1 MENLQNIIALFDIEG
16 TPVEISPLG
25 NGLIN
30 DTYIVKTAEPEAPSY
45 VLQRINHNIFTNV
58 DGLQNNIVAV
68 TNHLRKKLAEEGA
81 DDIDR
86 RVLTFIPLKDGS
98 GKTYTC
104 LDGHYWRVS
113 RFIPDAFTFDTVDA
127 HYSRM
132 AGEAFGNFQAQLVD
146 IPDTLVETIPD
157 FHNMEF
163 RLKQLDD
170 AIKANAA
177 GRLAEVQPIVDDL
190 LRRSEYM
197 TQAERLF
204 RDKKLPKRVC
214 HCDTKVNNMM
224 FDADGNVLCVIDLD
238 TVMPSFIF
246 SDYGDFLRTAA
257 NTEAEDSPE
266 LDKVEFRMDI
276 FKAFTEGYLKSA
288 AGFLTDTEISLLPYA
303 AALFPYMQAVRFLTD
318 YINGDTYYKTTYPE
332 HNLVRTRNQVRLL
345 ESIEK
350 NMPEMTRFIDA
361 KMAEIANSSK

>member
-1 MENLQNIIALFDIEG
+1 
-16 TPVEISPLG
+16 
-25 NGLIN
+25 
-30 DTYIVKTAEPEAPSY
+30 
-45 VLQRINHNIFTNV
+45 
-58 DGLQNNIVAV
+58 
-68 TNHLRKKLAEEGA
+68 
-81 DDIDR
+81 
-86 RVLTFIPLKDGS
+86 
-98 GKTYTC
+98 
-104 LDGHYWRVS
+104 
-113 RFIPDAFTFDTVDA
+113 
-127 HYSRM
+127 
-132 AGEAFGNFQAQLVD
+132 
-146 IPDTLVETIPD
+146 
-157 FHNMEF
+157 
-163 RLKQLDD
+163 
-170 AIKANAA
+170 
-177 GRLAEVQPIVDDL
+177 
-190 LRRSEYM
+190 
-197 TQAERLF
+197 
-204 RDKKLPKRVC
+204 
-214 HCDTKVNNMM
+214 MM

>member
-104 LDGHYWRVS
+104 LDGNYWRVS
-113 RFIPDAFTFDTVDA
+113 HFIPDAFTFDTVDA

-361 KMAEIANSSK
+361 KMGEIANSSK

>member
-1 MENLQNIIALFDIEG
+1 MEKLRNIISHFNIQG
-16 TPVEISPLG
+16 TPAEIKPLG

-30 DTYIVKTAEPEAPSY
+30 DTYIVKTAEPEAPAY
-45 VLQRINHNIFTNV
+45 VLQRINHNIFTDV
-58 DGLQNNIVAV
+58 EGLQNNIVAV
-68 TNHLRKKLAEEGA
+68 TRHLRKKLEEAGA
-81 DDIDR
+81 TDIDR
-86 RVLTFIPLKDGS
+86 RVLTFIPLKDS
-98 GKTYTC
+98 DKTYFF
-104 LDGHYWRVS
+104 DGENYWRIS

-132 AGEAFGNFQAQLVD
+132 AGEAFGNFQAELVD

-163 RLKQLDD
+163 RLTQLND
-170 AIKANAA
+170 AIKADAA
-177 GRLAEVQPIVDDL
+177 GHLKEVQPIVDDL
-190 LRRSEYM
+190 LRRSHDM
-197 TQAERLF
+197 TQAERLY
-204 RDKKLPKRVC
+204 REGLLPKRVC

-266 LDKVEFRMDI
+266 LDKVQFRMNI

-288 AGFLTDTEISLLPYA
+288 AGFLTETEIAMLPYA

-318 YINGDTYYKTTYPE
+318 YINGDTYYKTAYSE

-345 ESIEK
+345 ESIEE

-361 KMAEIANSSK
+361 KMADIANSAE

>member
-1 MENLQNIIALFDIEG
+1 MENLQNIIALFEIEG

-98 GKTYTC
+98 DKTYTC
-104 LDGHYWRVS
+104 LDGNYWRVS

-170 AIKANAA
+170 AIKADAA

-214 HCDTKVNNMM
+214 HCDTKVKIGR
-224 FDADGNVLCVIDLD
+224 AHV
-238 TVMPSFIF
+238 
-246 SDYGDFLRTAA
+246 
-257 NTEAEDSPE
+257 
-266 LDKVEFRMDI
+266 
-276 FKAFTEGYLKSA
+276 
-288 AGFLTDTEISLLPYA
+288 
-303 AALFPYMQAVRFLTD
+303 
-318 YINGDTYYKTTYPE
+318 
-332 HNLVRTRNQVRLL
+332 
-345 ESIEK
+345 
-350 NMPEMTRFIDA
+350 
-361 KMAEIANSSK
+361 